1 MTTYAEYREA
11 QEKLNASL
19 YHDPE
24 VRKVVQDYRLASHDC
39 LDAYVK
45 SGKSLLVDIK
55 LYDPAIGDTKDA
67 YMLSFGREIKAGSD
81 GYVTVWAVPQEEDK
95 RTFSTYVPLT
105 VLEGSEV

>member
-1 MTTYAEYREA
+1 MTTYAEYRVE
-11 QEKLNASL
+11 QEKLNSSL

-24 VRKVVQDYRLASHDC
+24 TRRVVQDYRLTAHDR

-45 SGKSLLVDIK
+45 SGKSLLGDIK
-55 LYDPAIGDTKDA
+55 LYDPAIGDTTDA

-81 GYVTVWAVPQEEDK
+81 GYVTIWVVSREDK
-95 RTFSTYVPLT
+95 PTFNSYVPLS